1 MREFRELHCDE
12 IGEISGGD
20 WQTWNWGRMLGS
32 ALGSAWGAMKEYA
45 ASPDSST
52 DVIV

>member
-1 MREFRELHCDE
+1 MKELCASE
-12 IGEISGGD
+12 VELVSGGD
-20 WQTWNWGRMLGS
+20 GMTYTWGVMVGQAAR
-32 ALGSAWGAMKEYA
+32 SAWNAMKEYA